1 MELTE
6 CAPDVKFCKL
16 LFVTVCKLHTSDYHY
31 HYGRGGGEYCEE
43 ESTLEEDRWAELLNI
58 HKFPNIRKALYYF

>member
-43 ESTLEEDRWAELLNI
+43 ESTLEEDRWTENS
-58 HKFPNIRKALYYF
+58 N